1 MPDANAIMRMEL
13 YDYLRENRLAIFSD
27 GSEADDLCRRK
38 AVSMMDRGQPYI
50 VASADKDLDMIIG
63 NHLRFDQ
70 RMQIEEYEVD
80 EEASDYN
87 YFKQVLIGDMS
98 DNIKSPD
105 KLGPKTAEKLLA
117 DTPRDKWRTMVEN
130 EYKTRCGSEWK
141 HALYFTGSLVHIQRY
156 KDDMFNWNKE
166 GSWFDLGFEGAP
178 SCYKYTDAQLGK

>member
-1 MPDANAIMRMEL
+1 
-13 YDYLRENRLAIFSD
+13 
-27 GSEADDLCRRK
+27 
-38 AVSMMDRGQPYI
+38 
-50 VASADKDLDMIIG
+50 MITG
-63 NHLRFDQ
+63 KHLRFDN

-156 KDDMFNWNKE
+156 KDDMFSWNKE